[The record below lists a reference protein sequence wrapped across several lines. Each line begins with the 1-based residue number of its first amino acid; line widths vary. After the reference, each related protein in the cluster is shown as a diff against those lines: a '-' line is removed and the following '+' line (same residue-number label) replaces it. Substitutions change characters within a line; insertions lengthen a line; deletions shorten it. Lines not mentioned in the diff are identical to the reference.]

1 MTGRARFWVRASLSE
16 ALPNSS
22 VRPRISIVSAALA
35 SGATASS
42 ALRAAE
48 VSIAAPDA
56 KVIITVLGRGST
68 VGLLASAWTNVA
80 AGITEGVVGRL
91 GTSVPDTDLEGRAVA
106 ILNLRDRQ
114 TGKAG
119 AVERLCNGFPGS
131 ID

>member
-42 ALRAAE
+42 ALRAAG

-80 AGITEGVVGRL
+80 AGISEGAAIGGSGGTTTASVVDRCVALARVLLVGL
-91 GTSVPDTDLEGRAVA
+91 GQASRT
-106 ILNLRDRQ
+106 Q
-114 TGKAG
+114 TW
-119 AVERLCNGFPGS
+119 
-131 ID
+131 

>member
-1 MTGRARFWVRASLSE
+1 MSLSE

-35 SGATASS
+35 SGAAASS
-42 ALRAAE
+42 ALRAAG

-80 AGITEGVVGRL
+80 AGISEGATIGGRFASTTTASVVDRCVALARVLLVGL
-91 GTSVPDTDLEGRAVA
+91 GHASPTQTWKGALLPCGLCAIARRA
-106 ILNLRDRQ
+106 R
-114 TGKAG
+114 
-119 AVERLCNGFPGS
+119 
-131 ID
+131 